1 MHMPTANVAGSP
13 QPFQSG
19 SRSSAGRPD
28 AAKARDNRLMAER
41 GIKHFTFCLAL
52 GLLAILAECGFA
64 VENSDK
70 KAEETP
76 CFWQQDKTA
85 GFVDGGS
92 NYCAPTAISNG
103 LIYLAQARGMK
114 GLVPG
119 TGHDHQIALIEKLA
133 REMDTDPKN
142 GTSPDKIITGLRRYV
157 EANGFRMK
165 RLEVATW
172 RGLSEVNR
180 ACSVGKKPVLEWL
193 RAAAADPECVEVF
206 NVGWYRKDE
215 NGFNRHSGHWVT
227 VVNAGPGLRDFSIH
241 NPLLRP
247 DTQQQKKAVSLTM
260 LDKGFNVI
268 NAEGKDTGNM
278 SGYFQVAGP
287 GLPLGAKTAAAVLD
301 SVIVFSVQK

>member
-1 MHMPTANVAGSP
+1 MPTAHLAGSR
-13 QPFQSG
+13 QHFRSHFD
-19 SRSSAGRPD
+19 SSAGCPN
-28 AAKARDNRLMAER
+28 AAKRRDSRLMAER
-41 GIKHFTFCLAL
+41 GARRFTFWFAL
-52 GLLAILAECGFA
+52 GLWTVLAACGFGF
-64 VENSDK
+64 ESSDK

-76 CFWQQDKTA
+76 CFWQQDETA

-103 LIYLAQARGMK
+103 LIYLARARGLK

-119 TGHDHQIALIEKLA
+119 TGHDHQIALIKKLA

-142 GTSPDKIITGLRRYV
+142 GTSPDKIITGLRHYV
-157 EANGFRMK
+157 QANGFRMK

-180 ACSVGKKPVLEWL
+180 ACSVGRKPVLEWL
-193 RAAAADPECVEVF
+193 RAAAADPDCVEVF
-206 NVGWYRKDE
+206 NVGWYRKEE

-247 DTQQQKKAVSLTM
+247 NTQKQKNAISLTM

-278 SGYFQVAGP
+278 TGY
-287 GLPLGAKTAAAVLD
+287 
-301 SVIVFSVQK
+301 